1 MDKKS
6 HHPRRFRSANY
17 SLRWTAC
24 VPLTAA
30 GHFFTVT
37 DTALKA
43 VPPNGTGVYLFCRRQ
58 GARLIPQYIGRSKRV
73 RQRIREHLERV
84 SLVRALGEGAGK
96 RCVLVAMVQT
106 CRGQSA
112 VRVAHEVENCLIRR
126 FRDLGYALVNE
137 RGMHAPTR
145 TVHWLGMSRYRRLI
159 PKKMKL

>member
-1 MDKKS
+1 MDQKS
-6 HHPRRFRSANY
+6 HPRRCRCAY

-24 VPLTAA
+24 VPLTAT

-37 DTALKA
+37 DAALKA
-43 VPPNGTGVYLFCRRQ
+43 VPPNGTGVYVFCRRM
-58 GARLIPQYIGRSKRV
+58 GPRLIPQYIGRSKRV

-112 VRVAHEVENCLIRR
+112 VRVAHEVETGLIRR

-137 RGMHAPTR
+137 RGMRSPTR
-145 TVHWLGMSRYRRLI
+145 TVNWLGTGAYAKLI
-159 PKKMKL
+159 PRKMKL